1 MDIGFFATA
10 AMTVITVL
18 LLLLMLTQKGKHRIR
33 MLLGA
38 LGAVC
43 AVVSMVCFA
52 RMRAASGGPD
62 AGLEMTQLYGPC
74 AAYLLAAVWSF
85 WVAARSRKKLKA
97 EKAAKLAAK
106 AEKKAERQAA
116 KEARKATS
124 APPDEN
130 TEA

>member
-1 MDIGFFATA
+1 MDINFLATI

-33 MLLGA
+33 MLLGF

-43 AVVSMVCFA
+43 AVASMVCFA

-85 WVAARSRKKLKA
+85 WMADRDRRKLNA
-97 EKAAKLAAK
+97 EKAAKLAAR

-116 KEARKATS
+116 KEAKKASS
-124 APPDEN
+124 APSDDSA
-130 TEA
+130 EA